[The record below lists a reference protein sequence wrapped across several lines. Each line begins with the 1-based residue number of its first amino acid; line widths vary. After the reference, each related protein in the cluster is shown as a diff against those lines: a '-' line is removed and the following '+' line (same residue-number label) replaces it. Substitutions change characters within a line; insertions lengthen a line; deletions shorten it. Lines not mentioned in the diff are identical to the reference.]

1 MALIENTQQVVSD
14 MIDGEMML
22 LNMEAGNYY
31 SLTGVGAPLWE
42 HLRSGIEQ
50 SELLKALAAAFP
62 QEQVESLETDLQ
74 NFLNSLREES
84 LILEGEAGTPA
95 TPTFPQ
101 DYKAP
106 GLDKYTDL
114 QDLLL
119 IDPIHE
125 ADESGW
131 PATAS

>member
-1 MALIENTQQVVSD
+1 

-31 SLTGVGAPLWE
+31 SLSGTGAPLWSCI
-42 HLRSGIEQ
+42 RSGAE
-50 SELLKALAAAFP
+50 EAALLKSLQEAFP
-62 QEQVESLETDLQ
+62 RTEVSQLTTDLNAFLETLKAEALVVDCDITTPPAPK
-74 NFLNSLREES
+74 F
-84 LILEGEAGTPA
+84 EG
-95 TPTFPQ
+95 
-101 DYKAP
+101 DYAAP
-106 GLDKYTDL
+106 KVEKYTDL

-125 ADESGW
+125 ADETGW